1 MLRLSIVLLGLIFIF
16 GQTYPTMAPPTTDCG
31 SNPLCVY
38 ERDRA
43 NKLEDQKQK
52 EEEQQQD
59 YQQNILEMEHARLQE
74 MQRQSD
80 LMEEQIQESSYK
92 DDKIEAQE
100 EEIQSQQDEINN
112 LRSVIDK
119 YEEAESKRNT
129 PRELPSQ

>member
-1 MLRLSIVLLGLIFIF
+1 MLRLCIVLLGLMFIF
-16 GQTYPTMAPPTTDCG
+16 GQTSPTVMPPTTDCG
-31 SNPLCVY
+31 SNPLCTY

-43 NKLEDQKQK
+43 NKIEEQKQK
-52 EEEQQQD
+52 EEEEQQD

-80 LMEEQIQESSYK
+80 LMEEQIQESTYQ
-92 DDKIEAQE
+92 DEKIEAQE

-129 PRELPSQ
+129 PQNMPSQ